1 MRKMTIKHLLVAML
15 MCCPIIASA
24 QTTIGELPVPAGY
37 TRVQCDGYGKFLRKI
52 KLTGDKTIHA
62 YDGRVIRHDNTYAVL
77 DIDVG
82 DKDLQQCADAA
93 MRLWAEYLY
102 SIKAYNRIY
111 FTALGSGKPL
121 RFSTWAQRHKS
132 YSYATFRKYLDN
144 VFTYCNST
152 SMGKEMKPVAPKD
165 LKVGDCF
172 VYVNERFYGHVVTV
186 VDMAVNAK
194 GEKIF
199 MVAQSWMPAQQIHIV
214 VDRATN
220 SPWYKLTD
228 NGRYDISGYDM
239 GKENMKRFPQ

>member
-1 MRKMTIKHLLVAML
+1 M
-15 MCCPIIASA
+15 
-24 QTTIGELPVPAGY
+24 
-37 TRVQCDGYGKFLRKI
+37 
-52 KLTGDKTIHA
+52 
-62 YDGRVIRHDNTYAVL
+62 L

-121 RFSTWAQRHKS
+121 RFTTWAQRKHS

>member
-1 MRKMTIKHLLVAML
+1 MTIKHLLVAML

-111 FTALGSGKPL
+111 FTTLGSGKPL
-121 RFSTWAQRHKS
+121 RFTTWAQRKHS

-165 LKVGDCF
+165 LKVGDCL
-172 VYVNERFYGHVVTV
+172 VYVNERFYGHVVTI
-186 VDMAVNAK
+186 VDMAVNQK

-214 VDRATN
+214 TDDATG
-220 SPWYKLTD
+220 SPWFKMTD
-228 NGRYDISGYDM
+228 DGRYSISGYPF
-239 GKENMKRFPQ
+239 GKEHLKRFQQ

>member
-1 MRKMTIKHLLVAML
+1 MTIRHLLVVML
-15 MCCPIIASA
+15 MCCPVIAGA
-24 QTTIGELPVPAGY
+24 QQTIGDLPLPAGY
-37 TRVQCDGYGKFLRKI
+37 TRVQCDGYGNFLRKI
-52 KLTGDKTIHA
+52 KLTGDRTVHTF
-62 YDGRVIRHDNTYAVL
+62 DGLIINYQNAYAVL

-102 SIKAYNRIY
+102 GIKAYNRIY

-199 MVAQSWMPAQQIHIV
+199 MVAQ
-214 VDRATN
+214 
-220 SPWYKLTD
+220 
-228 NGRYDISGYDM
+228 
-239 GKENMKRFPQ
+239 

>member
-1 MRKMTIKHLLVAML
+1 MRLKDLLVIIL
-15 MCCPIIASA
+15 MCSPLSAIA
-24 QTTIGELPVPAGY
+24 QKTIGEIPVPAGY
-37 TRVQCDGYGKFLRKI
+37 TRVKCDGYGNFLRKI
-52 KLTGDKTIHA
+52 KLTGDRTVHTF
-62 YDGRVIRHDNTYAVL
+62 DGLIINYQNAYAVL

-165 LKVGDCF
+165 LKVGDCL
-172 VYVNERFYGHVVTV
+172 VYVNERFYGHVVTI
-186 VDMAVNAK
+186 VDMAVNQK

-214 VDRATN
+214 TDDATG
-220 SPWYKLTD
+220 SPWFKMTED
-228 NGRYDISGYDM
+228 GRYSISGYPF
-239 GKENMKRFPQ
+239 GKEHLKRFPQ